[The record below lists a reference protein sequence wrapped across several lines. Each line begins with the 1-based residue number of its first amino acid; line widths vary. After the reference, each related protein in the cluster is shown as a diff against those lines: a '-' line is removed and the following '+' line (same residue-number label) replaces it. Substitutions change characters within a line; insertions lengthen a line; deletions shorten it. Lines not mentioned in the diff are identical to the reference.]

1 MFALPDDP
9 KSRAALAAWMEA
21 ERKRDPAEVAAD
33 MAIII
38 EAAQNALAPTKRKTK
53 AR

>member
-21 ERKRDPAEVAAD
+21 ERKRDPAEIAAD
-33 MAIII
+33 MALIM
-38 EAAQNALAPTKRKTK
+38 EAAQNTLAPKRKTK

>member
-9 KSRAALAAWMEA
+9 KSRAALAAWLEA
-21 ERKRDPAEVAAD
+21 ERQRDPAEVVAD
-33 MAIII
+33 MEIII
-38 EAAQNALAPTKRKTK
+38 EAAQSALAPTKRKTK